1 MGKKI
6 RGVGRHMHTQKKY
19 WYLREKK
26 KETNI
31 LEGRGWHEFHSPPSH
46 KSISKKTRA
55 VLHAAGVPYVK

>member
-26 KETNI
+26 KKQTYWREEAGMSFTLPLHIN
-31 LEGRGWHEFHSPPSH
+31 LSA
-46 KSISKKTRA
+46 KKLAPFYTQLVYRM
-55 VLHAAGVPYVK
+55 